1 MNDTSFSAV
10 TDFMIAIS
18 KNKGYIL
25 YDVFNF
31 CKYRGGI
38 LNVTFAGEWLSKEK
52 LNIRLLKD
60 PIAKRSDMHGMTLLM
75 SGLVRM
81 VILKI

>member
-1 MNDTSFSAV
+1 M

-18 KNKGYIL
+18 KNESYSL

-38 LNVTFAGEWLSKEK
+38 LNVTSAGEWTSETRLH
-52 LNIRLLKD
+52 IRIPKD
-60 PIAKRSDMHGMTLLM
+60 PIIRRSNMHGMTLLM
-75 SGLVRM
+75 AGLVK
-81 VILKI
+81 ICFKKLKN